1 MDNPAQHKLFT
12 LLSKVITHF
21 ILGGIYLMAHK
32 TVVRNR
38 AYQTV
43 SFNTVERHNE
53 RKNEEYFNGDVVTDR
68 AHLNVHYRRCF
79 KEDGTPETYQ
89 ETFDRLLDEKIIV
102 KHGTKPDAK
111 LFCEMVYDINTTYFD
126 ERGGYEFAKKYF
138 EEAYRQ
144 AVKEAGS
151 EDYIIS
157 AVLHAD
163 ERNKALSE
171 LHGRD
176 IYHYHLHVVYVPVV
190 EKKLYFKK
198 NNKDPEKAGKLKEV
212 IPQISQSNK
221 WPLRMTVEVDGKTVT
236 RNSYSFLQDRY
247 YEHMKAAGFDGF
259 ERGERGSTTEHL
271 EVLEYKIQQ
280 DKIRADEAAALA
292 EAKEKEAAVMDVK
305 VEKKAAKLNKLDEQI
320 SVKEKAK
327 ATIAEIDAMGKPA
340 LLGGFSVTND
350 ELKKLKTLAKK
361 SVNADKKVADANR
374 KRDAAINERNDAV
387 KENNEFKAQQAAAK
401 KKQPTISDQLTWF
414 SKFMAAMKRAPKRL
428 MAVIEDIMRQ
438 PPEHQE
444 PEHDQRRKTEV
455 SR

>member
-1 MDNPAQHKLFT
+1 
-12 LLSKVITHF
+12 
-21 ILGGIYLMAHK
+21 MAHK

-53 RKNEEYFNGDVVTDR
+53 RKNDGYFNGDVLVDR
-68 AHLNVHYRRCF
+68 AHLNVHFRRCLM
-79 KEDGTPETYQ
+79 ENGTPETYQ
-89 ETFDRLLDEKIIV
+89 QTFDRLLAERKIV

-111 LFCEMVYDINTTYFD
+111 LFCELVYDINTTYFD
-126 ERGGYEFAKKYF
+126 ERGGYEFAKAYF

-144 AVKEAGS
+144 AVKEAGG

-157 AVLHAD
+157 AVMHAD
-163 ERNKALSE
+163 ERNKAISDQL
-171 LHGRD
+171 GRD

-247 YEHMKAAGFDGF
+247 HEHMKAAGFEGF

-271 EVLEYKIQQ
+271 EVLDFKIQQ
-280 DKIRADEAAALA
+280 DRIRAEEAAALA
-292 EAKEKEAAVMDVK
+292 DAKEKEAAAIGKRVK
-305 VEKKAAKLNKLDEQI
+305 QKESKLGKLDEQI
-320 SVKEKAK
+320 STKEKAK
-327 ATIAEIDAMGKPA
+327 ATIAEIEAIGKPA
-340 LLGGFSVTND
+340 VFGGLNVTAD
-350 ELKKLKTLAKK
+350 ELKKLKTLARK
-361 SVNADKKVADANR
+361 SVNHDEK
-374 KRDAAINERNDAV
+374 V
-387 KENNEFKAQQAAAK
+387 KELNTKLQAVETELAETKSQLASEK
-401 KKQPTISDQLTWF
+401 KNRPSLSEHLRWWD
-414 SKFMAAMKRAPKRL
+414 KFLAAMRRAPKRL

-438 PPEHQE
+438 PPEIQE
-444 PEHDQRRKTEV
+444 PERAQHERSGNKPKKGAR
-455 SR
+455 